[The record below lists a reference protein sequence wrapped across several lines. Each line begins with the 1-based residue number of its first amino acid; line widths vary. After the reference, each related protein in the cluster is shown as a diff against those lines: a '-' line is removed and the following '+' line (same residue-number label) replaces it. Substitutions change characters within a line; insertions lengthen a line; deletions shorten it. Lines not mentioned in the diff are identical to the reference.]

1 MFVPSRIACKR
12 LGLCSR
18 TLIRYADRGEIEHY
32 RTESGQRLYNVDAYL
47 RKRTDASEVC
57 YCRVS
62 SAKQKDDLQRQEQFM
77 RVRYPDSEI
86 ISDIGSGLNFKRKG
100 LQTIL
105 DRLMSGDKLKLIIAH
120 RDRLARFGL
129 PMFEYLISK
138 NGGELV
144 VLSTTEQTPQEE
156 LTTDLLAI
164 LHVFSARMHGLRK
177 YSDQIKKDKS
187 LSGQKS
193 ESSV

>member
-1 MFVPSRIACKR
+1 MFVPSRVACKR

-32 RTESGQRLYNVDAYL
+32 KTESGQRLYNVDAYL
-47 RKRTDASEVC
+47 RKRTEATEVC

-77 RVRYPDSEI
+77 RDRYPDSEI

-100 LQTIL
+100 LQAIL

-129 PMFEYLISK
+129 PLFEYLISK

-144 VLSTTEQTPQEE
+144 VLSTTEQTPQQE
-156 LTTDLLAI
+156 LTADLLAI

-177 YSDQIKKDKS
+177 YSDQIKKDKD
-187 LSGQKS
+187 LSGQ
-193 ESSV
+193 ETEDPV